1 MLDLKHTKNRTCVS
15 TGWAALANVVQVVP
29 WGFECLARTQKT
41 VPHQVRI
48 KKKRK
53 NMQVVFMDECRDGQG
68 ETQGQWLTVASF
80 DAYDDHGVG

>member
-1 MLDLKHTKNRTCVS
+1 VLGTDTENSS
-15 TGWAALANVVQVVP
+15 TSSLGL
-29 WGFECLARTQKT
+29 
-41 VPHQVRI
+41 

-53 NMQVVFMDECRDGQG
+53 NMQVVFMDECRDGLG

>member
-1 MLDLKHTKNRTCVS
+1 MSAWHGHRKQFHIK
-15 TGWAALANVVQVVP
+15 
-29 WGFECLARTQKT
+29 F
-41 VPHQVRI
+41 RI

-68 ETQGQWLTVASF
+68 ETQEQWLTVASF